1 MQSPAVSQNIQRDT
15 EDGRVLGVDKTPGF
29 FVNGKPLVEFGQ
41 MQLLQLVNEALEREY
56 GG

>member
-1 MQSPAVSQNIQRDT
+1 
-15 EDGRVLGVDKTPGF
+15 VLGVDKTPGF
-29 FVNGKPLVEFGQ
+29 FVNDKPLVEFGQ

>member
-1 MQSPAVSQNIQRDT
+1 MQSPVVSQNIQQDT

-29 FVNGKPLVEFGQ
+29 FVNGKLLVEFGE
-41 MQLLQLVNEALEREY
+41 MQLLQLVNETLEREY